1 MIDVLDEST
10 INNVIS
16 IVNNIVYQGSNQTTQ
31 EIDSNLKNKLKTYF
45 VDFFGEQHKDKISQ
59 RIDAMDINR
68 CFHVLGSRNS
78 ISQFLLDEKAR
89 IFNEGKKHQLTNP
102 ETLEYFATTPI
113 ADIVEDAK
121 NNSRSAFRLK
131 EICDYLGF
139 RPENLSTPNGQVTF
153 QSLIQNTYQS
163 FQSTPYSKNPEQNQQ
178 MMFLEQ
184 YIGAYKQHIQG
195 QLQMMGLSLNDYL
208 DNPQLISAEDPVFRK
223 LTENMPDYRAGWCAE
238 DFFLP
243 TSGTEAFQMA
253 GDIYL
258 GINPNSSVIIH
269 ETFHRV
275 VFNENTQKSGI
286 RYEEGQRYF
295 NEVVT
300 EFYSQMIHSKFLA
313 VEGADLTI
321 NSEKFES
328 SYEYYLF
335 KHMKPFMKTFS
346 PEFKEVLMRENPI
359 ADMKRIIGE
368 RQFDSIADC
377 CDTIFR
383 LGHDANS
390 NQILTKIKSFM
401 TGVELG
407 ATTFLSREK
416 KSPIE
421 RVFNAISR
429 NAEVVAN
436 HINATE
442 SPHLNRLAN
451 GIYAMTDYINQHTQ
465 GKVSDKLG
473 ADIST
478 TPTMNWNPQNP
489 NPMESELSDDNE
501 MVMEKKNYT

>member
-1 MIDVLDEST
+1 MYEYNLQEPEFAEERGSFVVRLYKHEVDTKNAVNVETDNDLVL
-10 INNVIS
+10 
-16 IVNNIVYQGSNQTTQ
+16 
-31 EIDSNLKNKLKTYF
+31 F
-45 VDFFGEQHKDKISQ
+45 C
-59 RIDAMDINR
+59 R
-68 CFHVLGSRNS
+68 
-78 ISQFLLDEKAR
+78 
-89 IFNEGKKHQLTNP
+89 
-102 ETLEYFATTPI
+102 TP
-113 ADIVEDAK
+113 
-121 NNSRSAFRLK
+121 RTRK

-139 RPENLSTPNGQVTF
+139 STKNLSTPNGQVTF
-153 QSLIQNTYQS
+153 QSLVQNTYQS
-163 FQSTPYSKNPEQNQQ
+163 FQGTPYSKNPEQNQQ

-184 YIGAYKQHIQG
+184 YVSAYKQHIQG
-195 QLQMMGLSLNDYL
+195 QIQMMGLSLNDYL

-223 LTENMPDYRAGWCAE
+223 LTENMPDYIAGWCAE
-238 DFFLP
+238 DFFQP
-243 TSGTEAFQMA
+243 ATSVTVAFQMA

-275 VFNENTQKSGI
+275 VFNENTRKSGI
-286 RYEEGQRYF
+286 LYEESQRYF

-313 VEGADLTI
+313 VEGTDLTI
-321 NSEKFES
+321 NSEKVES

-390 NQILTKIKSFM
+390 NQILADIKSFM

-442 SPHLNRLAN
+442 SPHLNRLAK
-451 GIYAMTDYINQHTQ
+451 GIYAITDYINQHTQ

-478 TPTMNWNPQNP
+478 TPTINWNSPSQKS
-489 NPMESELSDDNE
+489 METELSDDNE
-501 MVMEKKNYT
+501 LVMEKKSYT